1 MCLEY
6 GQTLGEVLTVPKQ
19 TRSRSEHS
27 FLYSKRE
34 GRGTK
39 DYKPSTLL
47 KKKLFMENLL
57 LEIEQQACQSW
68 YYHIEK

>member
-6 GQTLGEVLTVPKQ
+6 GQTLGEVLPVPKQ

-34 GRGTK
+34 DRGTK
-39 DYKPSTLL
+39 DHKPSTLL

-68 YYHIEK
+68 YYQVEK